1 MAAQS
6 DNTEIGNKLAG
17 MTALSSADTYPAL
30 KVGEG
35 ADSGFDLT
43 KSIEDKLN
51 VVKQTLNPGYFRS
64 FELDA
69 FFPDDWKLEISVINS
84 GFLDSLIGSSVID
97 LEDRFY
103 GNLNNKQRLS
113 YEINLKHFENE
124 INRLLSSGGMLKNG
138 KDITA
143 FKEKKST
150 VISIME
156 SRERKYETLVEYRPL
171 KYPGKTVSQGSI
183 EMALEVLPA
192 EIGNYI
198 SIIIY

>member
-1 MAAQS
+1 
-6 DNTEIGNKLAG
+6 

-51 VVKQTLNPGYFRS
+51 VVKQSLNPGYFRS

-84 GFLDSLIGSSVID
+84 GFLDSLIGSTVID

-103 GNLNNKQRLS
+103 GNMNNKQRLS
-113 YEINLKHFENE
+113 YEINLKHFESE

-150 VISIME
+150 VIAIME
-156 SRERKYETLVEYRPL
+156 SRERKFETFVEYRPL

-183 EMALEVLPA
+183 EMALEVIPA

-198 SIIIY
+198 